1 VRQVDS
7 SDAVCASCR
16 QKVTGHHV
24 ELSVSDTGA
33 GIAPEVLDRMFEPFF
48 TTKEV
53 GRGSGMGLSMVH
65 GIVHDH
71 GGHIVVDT
79 APGRGTTFRLRF
91 APADAVRTAVG
102 AAAARAPAPSRPRP
116 HLTGRVLV
124 VDDEE
129 MVGDFMAEMLA
140 NWGLDVTV
148 KRSPTEAEVWFAHDP
163 KRIDLVITDQTMPR
177 LTGIALAQRLTG
189 VRPDMPVILY
199 TGYSDTVTDEAMAR
213 SGIVALLKKPVDTDK
228 LLALLRAHLPGGGP
242 PVEEGYATRRPAA
255 SSVRRKATNGGA
267 RATPRNAPARKP
279 AARGKRAPG
288 TKRATR

>member
-1 VRQVDS
+1 
-7 SDAVCASCR
+7 
-16 QKVTGHHV
+16 
-24 ELSVSDTGA
+24 
-33 GIAPEVLDRMFEPFF
+33 
-48 TTKEV
+48 
-53 GRGSGMGLSMVH
+53 
-65 GIVHDH
+65 
-71 GGHIVVDT
+71 
-79 APGRGTTFRLRF
+79 
-91 APADAVRTAVG
+91 
-102 AAAARAPAPSRPRP
+102 
-116 HLTGRVLV
+116 VLV

-163 KRIDLVITDQTMPR
+163 SRIDLVITDQTMPR